1 MILHHNTII
10 MTTTQ
15 IVNIS
20 NYNPEEDISY
30 AKIKINPSGGK
41 NIAIINLKT
50 RKTTMLST
58 PLMLTWGMSEFIDEK
73 TGKKVYDL
81 SLQFP
86 NANYPDEAGEAF
98 LQKMIKFEQ
107 KIKVDAITN
116 SREWFDKPRM
126 STDVVE
132 ALWSPMLKYPKNKV
146 TRETDY
152 TMAPTFRIKVPYW
165 EGEFKTEIYDFN
177 KNQLWPSET
186 ASTPLEYVPK
196 FTRIACVLQC
206 GGIWFAAGRFGVTW
220 KLFQAVVKPPQ
231 SLRGTCHIEV
241 SDTDREIMSAN
252 DSKAGSGAGAHSNTS
267 NDEDDDD
274 GAYNATNQNASSST
288 ASAAAADDSDGENES
303 KHSPPTSTPTPTT
316 NTSASVVVSDES
328 PASDT
333 KRKVVVRK
341 KKSNGE

>member
-1 MILHHNTII
+1 

-41 NIAIINLKT
+41 NIAIINSKT

-73 TGKKVYDL
+73 SGKKVYDL

-107 KIKVDAITN
+107 KIKADAIVN

-126 STDVVE
+126 SNDVVE
-132 ALWSPMLKYPKNKV
+132 ALWSPMLKYPKNKN
-146 TRETDY
+146 TREIDY
-152 TMAPTFRIKVPYW
+152 TMAPTFRIKIPYW
-165 EGEFKTEIYDFN
+165 DGEFKTEIYDFN

-241 SDTDREIMSAN
+241 SDTDREIMAN
-252 DSKAGSGAGAHSNTS
+252 DSKAGAGAGAHSNAS
-267 NDEDDDD
+267 NEDDDD
-274 GAYNATNQNASSST
+274 DGEYATNQST
-288 ASAAAADDSDGENES
+288 FNTNSGASAAAADDSDGENES
-303 KHSPPTSTPTPTT
+303 KQSPPLTINT
-316 NTSASVVVSDES
+316 NASVVVSDEAPS
-328 PASDT
+328 SDV

-341 KKSNGE
+341 KKTGSD

>member
-1 MILHHNTII
+1 MILHHNTIT
-10 MTTTQ
+10 MTTAQ

-41 NIAIINLKT
+41 NIAIINSKT

-58 PLMLTWGMSEFIDEK
+58 PLMLTWGMSEFIDDK

-107 KIKVDAITN
+107 KIKTDAITN

-132 ALWSPMLKYPKNKV
+132 ALWSPMLKYPKNKN
-146 TRETDY
+146 TREIDY
-152 TMAPTFRIKVPYW
+152 TMAPTFRIKIPYW
-165 EGEFKTEIYDFN
+165 DGEFKTEIYDFN

-241 SDTDREIMSAN
+241 SDTDREIMAN
-252 DSKAGSGAGAHSNTS
+252 DSKAGAGAGAHSNAS
-267 NDEDDDD
+267 NEDDDD
-274 GAYNATNQNASSST
+274 DGEYATNQST
-288 ASAAAADDSDGENES
+288 FNTNSGASAAAADDSDGENES
-303 KHSPPTSTPTPTT
+303 KQSPPLTINT
-316 NTSASVVVSDES
+316 NASVVVSDEAPS
-328 PASDT
+328 SDV

-341 KKSNGE
+341 KKTGSD

>member
-1 MILHHNTII
+1 MILHHNTIT
-10 MTTTQ
+10 MTTAQ

-41 NIAIINLKT
+41 NIAIINSKT

-73 TGKKVYDL
+73 SGKKVYDL

-107 KIKVDAITN
+107 KIKADAIVN

-126 STDVVE
+126 SNDVVE
-132 ALWSPMLKYPKNKV
+132 ALWSPMLKYPKNKT
-146 TRETDY
+146 TREIDY
-152 TMAPTFRIKVPYW
+152 TMAPTFRIKIPYW
-165 EGEFKTEIYDFN
+165 DGEFKTEIYDFN

-241 SDTDREIMSAN
+241 SDTDREIMAN
-252 DSKAGSGAGAHSNTS
+252 DSKAGAGAGAHSNAS
-267 NDEDDDD
+267 NEDDDD
-274 GAYNATNQNASSST
+274 DGEYATNQST
-288 ASAAAADDSDGENES
+288 FNTNSGASAAAADDSDGENES
-303 KHSPPTSTPTPTT
+303 KQSPPLTINT
-316 NTSASVVVSDES
+316 NASVVVSDEAPS
-328 PASDT
+328 SDV

-341 KKSNGE
+341 KKTGSD

>member
-1 MILHHNTII
+1 
-10 MTTTQ
+10 MTTAQ

-41 NIAIINLKT
+41 NIAIINSKT

-73 TGKKVYDL
+73 SGKKVYDL

-107 KIKVDAITN
+107 KIKADAIVN

-126 STDVVE
+126 SNDVVE
-132 ALWSPMLKYPKNKV
+132 ALWSPMLKYPKNKT
-146 TRETDY
+146 TREIDY
-152 TMAPTFRIKVPYW
+152 TMAPTFRIKIPYW
-165 EGEFKTEIYDFN
+165 DGEFKTEIYDFN

-241 SDTDREIMSAN
+241 SDTDREIMAN
-252 DSKAGSGAGAHSNTS
+252 DSKAGAGAGAHSNAS
-267 NDEDDDD
+267 NEDDEDD
-274 GAYNATNQNASSST
+274 GGYATNQST
-288 ASAAAADDSDGENES
+288 FNTNSGASAAAADDSDGENES
-303 KHSPPTSTPTPTT
+303 KQSPPLTT
-316 NTSASVVVSDES
+316 NTNASVVVSDEAPS
-328 PASDT
+328 SDV

-341 KKSNGE
+341 KKTGSD

>member
-1 MILHHNTII
+1 

-126 STDVVE
+126 SNDVVE

-303 KHSPPTSTPTPTT
+303 KHSPPTSTSTPTPTT

-341 KKSNGE
+341 KKSIGE

>member
-1 MILHHNTII
+1 MILHHNTIT

-41 NIAIINLKT
+41 NIAIINSKT

-58 PLMLTWGMSEFIDEK
+58 PLMLTWGMSEFIDDK

-107 KIKVDAITN
+107 KIKTDAITN

-132 ALWSPMLKYPKNKV
+132 ALWSPMLKYPKNKI
-146 TRETDY
+146 TREIDY
-152 TMAPTFRIKVPYW
+152 AMAPTFRIKIPYW
-165 EGEFKTEIYDFN
+165 DGEFKTEIYDFN

-241 SDTDREIMSAN
+241 SDNDREIMSAN
-252 DSKAGSGAGAHSNTS
+252 DSKAGACGHSNS
-267 NDEDDDD
+267 NNDDDEDGD
-274 GAYNATNQNASSST
+274 GAYDTNQTTSSSSSST
-288 ASAAAADDSDGENES
+288 VASATTADDSDGENES
-303 KHSPPTSTPTPTT
+303 KQSPPTNTT
-316 NTSASVVVSDES
+316 TTSASVFVSDEAPS
-328 PASDT
+328 SDT

-341 KKSNGE
+341 KKNGGE

>member
-1 MILHHNTII
+1 
-10 MTTTQ
+10 MTTAQ

-41 NIAIINLKT
+41 NIAIINSKT

-126 STDVVE
+126 SSDVVD
-132 ALWSPMLKYPKNKV
+132 ALWSPMLKYPKNKI

-165 EGEFKTEIYDFN
+165 DGEFKTEIYDFN

-241 SDTDREIMSAN
+241 SDTDREIMAN
-252 DSKAGSGAGAHSNTS
+252 DSKAGAGAGAHSNAR
-267 NDEDDDD
+267 NEDDDDDD
-274 GAYNATNQNASSST
+274 GAYAINQSASNTNSV
-288 ASAAAADDSDGENES
+288 ASAAATDDSDNETES
-303 KHSPPTSTPTPTT
+303 KQSSSPPTTNANNTT
-316 NTSASVVVSDES
+316 TSVVVSDDA
-328 PASDT
+328 PVSDV

-341 KKSNGE
+341 KKNGGE

>member
-1 MILHHNTII
+1 MILHHNTIT
-10 MTTTQ
+10 MTTAQ

-41 NIAIINLKT
+41 NIAIINSKT

-107 KIKVDAITN
+107 KIKADAITN

-132 ALWSPMLKYPKNKV
+132 ALWSPMLKYPKNKI

-165 EGEFKTEIYDFN
+165 DGEFKTEIYDFN

-252 DSKAGSGAGAHSNTS
+252 DSKAGAGAHSNAS

-274 GAYNATNQNASSST
+274 GAYATNQSVSSSSSV
-288 ASAAAADDSDGENES
+288 ASAAVADDSDGENES
-303 KHSPPTSTPTPTT
+303 KQSPPTT
-316 NTSASVVVSDES
+316 NTATSASVVVSDEAPS
-328 PASDT
+328 SDT

-341 KKSNGE
+341 KKTGGD

>member
-1 MILHHNTII
+1 
-10 MTTTQ
+10 MTTAQ

-41 NIAIINLKT
+41 NIAIINSKT

-126 STDVVE
+126 SSDVVD
-132 ALWSPMLKYPKNKV
+132 ALWSPMLKYPKNKI

-165 EGEFKTEIYDFN
+165 DGEFKTEIYDFN

-241 SDTDREIMSAN
+241 SDTDREIMSN
-252 DSKAGSGAGAHSNTS
+252 DSKAGAGAGARSNAS
-267 NDEDDDD
+267 NEDDDDDD
-274 GAYNATNQNASSST
+274 GAYATNQSASNTNSV
-288 ASAAAADDSDGENES
+288 ASAAATDDSDNETES
-303 KHSPPTSTPTPTT
+303 KQSSPPTTNSNTT
-316 NTSASVVVSDES
+316 TSVVVSDDA
-328 PASDT
+328 PVSDV

-341 KKSNGE
+341 KKNSGE

>member
-1 MILHHNTII
+1 
-10 MTTTQ
+10 MTTAQ

-41 NIAIINLKT
+41 NIAIINSKT

-73 TGKKVYDL
+73 SGKKVYDL

-107 KIKVDAITN
+107 KIKADAIVN

-126 STDVVE
+126 SNDVVE
-132 ALWSPMLKYPKNKV
+132 ALWSPMLKYPKNKT
-146 TRETDY
+146 TREIDY
-152 TMAPTFRIKVPYW
+152 TMAPTFRIKIPYW
-165 EGEFKTEIYDFN
+165 DGEFKTEIYDFN

-241 SDTDREIMSAN
+241 SDTDREIMAN
-252 DSKAGSGAGAHSNTS
+252 DSKAGAGAGAHSNAS
-267 NDEDDDD
+267 NEDDDD
-274 GAYNATNQNASSST
+274 DGEYATNQST
-288 ASAAAADDSDGENES
+288 FNTNSGASAAAADDSDGENES
-303 KHSPPTSTPTPTT
+303 KQSPPLTINT
-316 NTSASVVVSDES
+316 NASVVVSDEAPS
-328 PASDT
+328 SDV

-341 KKSNGE
+341 KKTGSD

>member
-1 MILHHNTII
+1 MILHHNTIT
-10 MTTTQ
+10 MTTAQ

-41 NIAIINLKT
+41 NIAIINSKT

-86 NANYPDEAGEAF
+86 NVNYPDEAGEAF

-107 KIKVDAITN
+107 KIKADAIVN

-126 STDVVE
+126 SHDVVE
-132 ALWSPMLKYPKNKV
+132 ALWSPMLKYPKNKT

-165 EGEFKTEIYDFN
+165 DGEFKTEIYDFN

-241 SDTDREIMSAN
+241 SDTDREIMAN
-252 DSKAGSGAGAHSNTS
+252 DSKAGAGAGAGAHSNAS
-267 NDEDDDD
+267 NEDDDD
-274 GAYNATNQNASSST
+274 DGGYATNQST
-288 ASAAAADDSDGENES
+288 FNTNSGASAAAADDSDGENES
-303 KHSPPTSTPTPTT
+303 KQSPPLTT
-316 NTSASVVVSDES
+316 NTNASVVVSDEAPS
-328 PASDT
+328 SDV

-341 KKSNGE
+341 KKTGSD

>member
-1 MILHHNTII
+1 

-41 NIAIINLKT
+41 NIAIINSKT

-58 PLMLTWGMSEFIDEK
+58 PLMLTWGMSEFIDDK

-107 KIKVDAITN
+107 KIKTDAITN

-132 ALWSPMLKYPKNKV
+132 ALWSPMLKYPKNKN
-146 TRETDY
+146 TREIDY
-152 TMAPTFRIKVPYW
+152 TMAPTFRIKIPYW
-165 EGEFKTEIYDFN
+165 DGEFKTEIYDFN

-241 SDTDREIMSAN
+241 SDTDREIMAN
-252 DSKAGSGAGAHSNTS
+252 DSKAGAGAGAHSNAS
-267 NDEDDDD
+267 NEDDDD
-274 GAYNATNQNASSST
+274 DGEYATNQST
-288 ASAAAADDSDGENES
+288 FNTNSGASAAAADDSDGENES
-303 KHSPPTSTPTPTT
+303 KQSPPLTINT
-316 NTSASVVVSDES
+316 NASVVVSDEAPS
-328 PASDT
+328 SDV

-341 KKSNGE
+341 KKTGSD